1 MTTHAITAFT
11 PRRLMGFAILAGG
24 ALALGHE
31 LWLTIVFHDPR
42 VADAL
47 LAGLMAA
54 GATTAGT
61 LPVLFSRRLSEKI
74 IDTLLGFGAGVML
87 AATAFSL
94 IIPALESAKLLGFS
108 AWQASAVTG
117 SGILIG
123 GAFLLLIDH
132 LLPHEHFIKGPEG
145 VSAQTLRR
153 TWLFVF
159 AICLHNLPEG
169 LAIGVAF
176 GGSDALGAA
185 ALAAGISIQDV
196 PEGLVVAVAL
206 VAVGYSRLRAILIG
220 CASGLIEPVGAVLGA
235 SIVSMSEQ
243 FLPWGLALAA
253 GAMLFVISH
262 EIIPESHRKG
272 HERYA
277 TGGLML
283 GFVVMMA
290 LDTTL
295 G

>member
-31 LWLTIVFHDPR
+31 LWLTMVFHDPR

-132 LLPHEHFIKGPEG
+132 LLPHNASIGGLKVVTENGWFAARPSGTEDIYKIYGESFKGE
-145 VSAQTLRR
+145 SHLRDILSEAQTI
-153 TWLFVF
+153 VD
-159 AICLHNLPEG
+159 A
-169 LAIGVAF
+169 
-176 GGSDALGAA
+176 ALG
-185 ALAAGISIQDV
+185 
-196 PEGLVVAVAL
+196 
-206 VAVGYSRLRAILIG
+206 
-220 CASGLIEPVGAVLGA
+220 
-235 SIVSMSEQ
+235 
-243 FLPWGLALAA
+243 
-253 GAMLFVISH
+253 
-262 EIIPESHRKG
+262 
-272 HERYA
+272 
-277 TGGLML
+277 
-283 GFVVMMA
+283 
-290 LDTTL
+290 
-295 G
+295 